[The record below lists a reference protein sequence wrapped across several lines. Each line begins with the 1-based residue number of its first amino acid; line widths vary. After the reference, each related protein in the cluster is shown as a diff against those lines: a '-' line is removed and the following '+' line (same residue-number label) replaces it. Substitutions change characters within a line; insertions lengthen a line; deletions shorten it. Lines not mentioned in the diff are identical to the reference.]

1 MIASLSGT
9 VLACGTDW
17 LIVEVGGVGLKVSST
32 PTVCGAT
39 AIGDVA
45 RLATTLVVRE
55 DSLTLFGFLAEVD
68 RDVFESLQSV
78 SGIGPR
84 IALAALATYSGNDLR
99 AIVANKDEAAL
110 TRISGIGKKG
120 AQRLIIE
127 LEDKLGPPTASGLTQ
142 STAISVAPASWAGQ
156 VTEALVGLGWSNREA
171 ESAVAAVAADVR
183 PDDEVSVADMLARV
197 LREMN
202 RR

>member
-32 PTVCGAT
+32 PRVCGAT

-127 LEDKLGPPTASGLTQ
+127 LEDKLGPPTAIGLTQ
-142 STAISVAPASWAGQ
+142 PTAVSAASTSWAGQ

-171 ESAVAAVAADVR
+171 ESAVAAVATDVGA
-183 PDDEVSVADMLARV
+183 DDEVSVADMLARV
-197 LREMN
+197 LRGMN